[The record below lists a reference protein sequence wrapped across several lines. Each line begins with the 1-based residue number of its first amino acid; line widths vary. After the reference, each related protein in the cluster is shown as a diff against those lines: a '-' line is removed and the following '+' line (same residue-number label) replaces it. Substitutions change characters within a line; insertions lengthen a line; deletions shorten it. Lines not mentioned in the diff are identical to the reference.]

1 MKHIIEGKTMRHQ
14 ALKVGDQV
22 SVNLPDG
29 GGYAGEIVGFT
40 PKRIKVKTARATD
53 TVGNY
58 KPQNVSKWVGYFP
71 GDES

>member
-1 MKHIIEGKTMRHQ
+1 MTDEM
-14 ALKVGDQV
+14 LKVGDKV
-22 SVNLPDG
+22 SVTLPDG

-58 KPQNVSKWVGYFP
+58 KPENVTKWVGKWV
-71 GDES
+71 G